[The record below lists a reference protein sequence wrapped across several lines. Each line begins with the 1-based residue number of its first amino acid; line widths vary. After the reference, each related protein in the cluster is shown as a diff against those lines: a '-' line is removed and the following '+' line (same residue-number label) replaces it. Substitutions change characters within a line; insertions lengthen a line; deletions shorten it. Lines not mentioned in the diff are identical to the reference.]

1 MTEAVKTVG
10 RYEVLRELGRGGMAV
25 VYLARQVDLDRP
37 VALKELAAFH
47 ASDPAFARRF
57 VRESRMA
64 GSLAHANVVT
74 VFEYFE
80 HAGMPYI
87 SMEYVERGSLRP
99 YVGRI
104 RPAQIGGVLENV
116 LAGLSAAEARGIV
129 HRDLKPENLMV
140 DSGGRVKIA
149 DFGIAKAT
157 QSSEMSAFVTATGA
171 TVGTPPYMSPEQ
183 AMAKEVGP
191 WTDLYSVG
199 CVAYELFTGRA
210 PFIDADSPM
219 AILLRHI
226 GEPLAS
232 ASEVAGVDP
241 AMSAWIER
249 MTAKEPAERPQSA
262 AEAWEELEEVLIGML
277 GPRWRRESRLGE
289 PPGSVP
295 GPYTPPPERTPS
307 PVEGIDLEGTGPDT
321 PAPVYEAYS
330 PPPTLKPPVEPPP
343 PPEPPPAASPAPE
356 SEPGRPAA
364 PAPPAPAASGLARGG
379 AVALLAVAVIAA
391 LADGPDRW
399 NLFAVLPPFEAV
411 AAAPAVWW
419 AAERRSPF
427 TAGVLLGLGVLMTAG
442 AIGMVKFAVER
453 LDGLGGVLAIVLLAG
468 AVAILAAGVNA
479 LRASPAGAPGSPDPG
494 ALVLGLAGTALAGA
508 ALFTRY
514 DGFSS
519 LWSEVGETE
528 SAEFF
533 FEPAVAVMAML
544 VALLVVLALRRE
556 LAAGLLV
563 ALGAA
568 TALHFLGVIVAAWR
582 AIGEVGDIRA
592 AGFIGLLGGLL
603 VLAAGA
609 SARVRR

>member
-99 YVGRI
+99 YVDRI

-343 PPEPPPAASPAPE
+343 PPESPPAAYPAPE
-356 SEPGRPAA
+356 SEPGGPAA
-364 PAPPAPAASGLARGG
+364 PAAPAPAASGLARGG

>member
-99 YVGRI
+99 YVDRI

-307 PVEGIDLEGTGPDT
+307 PVKGIDLEGTGPDT

-544 VALLVVLALRRE
+544 VALLVVLALRQE